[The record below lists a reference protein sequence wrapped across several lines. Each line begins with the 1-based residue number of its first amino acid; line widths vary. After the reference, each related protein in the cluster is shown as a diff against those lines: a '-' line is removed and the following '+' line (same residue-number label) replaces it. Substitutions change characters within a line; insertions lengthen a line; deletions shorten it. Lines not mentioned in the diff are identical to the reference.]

1 MEFINMNINF
11 SNMIKQSIPFFVVVA
26 IAYVLNSVLFL
37 VLPKS
42 GVDFEVKKDIA
53 LEYRKFTIKKLF
65 KEKEK
70 QSIKVVKKVNQ
81 EYKLLSNIT
90 LKAVYAINAQK
101 AWIIIA
107 NKAGK
112 TFILSVDEDHKGYKL
127 IKVQSKYVIF
137 EKANQEYKV
146 ELLKDKLNY
155 SIKKMLKDSPKV
167 ESEIIVLDDKVSVQ
181 RAYLNSYINNFEKI
195 WKDIT
200 IIENKNKNGDI
211 DGFKVT
217 RVKAKST
224 FAKLGLEKGDI
235 IKSINNI
242 ILRSYNDAFSIY
254 KKINKIKDLNILI
267 LRNGREME
275 LNYEIK

>member
-1 MEFINMNINF
+1 MNINF
-11 SNMIKQSIPFFVVVA
+11 SNMIKQSILFLIVIAV
-26 IAYVLNSVLFL
+26 AYVLNSALFF

-53 LEYRKFTIKKLF
+53 LEYRKFAISKLF

-70 QSIKVVKKVNQ
+70 ESIKVVKKVNQ

-90 LKAVYAINAQK
+90 LKAVYAINQQK

-107 NKAGK
+107 NKADK
-112 TFILSVDEDHKGYKL
+112 TFILSVEEEYKGYKL

-137 EKANQEYKV
+137 EKESHEYKV
-146 ELLKDKLNY
+146 ELSKDKVNY
-155 SIKKMLKDSPKV
+155 SIEKKANNSPK
-167 ESEIIVLDDKVSVQ
+167 EDSKIIVLDDKVSVQ

-195 WKDIT
+195 WKDIS
-200 IIENKNKNGDI
+200 IIEIKNKNGEI

-217 RVKAKST
+217 RVKANST

-235 IKSINNI
+235 LKAINNI
-242 ILRSYNDAFSIY
+242 MLRSYNDAFSVY

>member
-1 MEFINMNINF
+1 MNINF